1 MAGDAI
7 QVAPH
12 VYKVDLENDKVRVLD
27 TRTELGGTSD
37 MHSNPIMVGCAISDC
52 TWDLTDPNGETVR
65 VEVKAGD
72 TFYLDAVDH
81 AAKDVGTSGSH
92 ALLIELK

>member
-1 MAGDAI
+1 MRHEEYEMAGDAI

-52 TWDLTDPNGETVR
+52 TWDLTDPNGET
-65 VEVKAGD
+65 
-72 TFYLDAVDH
+72 FYLDAVDH